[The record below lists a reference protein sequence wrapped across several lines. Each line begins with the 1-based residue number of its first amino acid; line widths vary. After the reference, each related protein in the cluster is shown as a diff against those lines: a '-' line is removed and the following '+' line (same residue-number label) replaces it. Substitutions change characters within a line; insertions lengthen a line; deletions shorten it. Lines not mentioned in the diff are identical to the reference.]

1 MKRNYNI
8 FQNQIPIILKAL
20 HKAKRISVD
29 LIVKCV
35 KGYRGKK
42 KKNPSWW
49 ESACS
54 LIRKNHLPGFLLCPS
69 LPTCLLFWKNHQN
82 TFPRNSEFL
91 LKYPE
96 TYYFWDLHSHFLL
109 KVIKYKT
116 NLDWTTPFGSYLRND
131 TFKTS

>member
-42 KKNPSWW
+42 KK
-49 ESACS
+49 ESK
-54 LIRKNHLPGFLLCPS
+54 LMRKCV
-69 LPTCLLFWKNHQN
+69 
-82 TFPRNSEFL
+82 FPYS
-91 LKYPE
+91 
-96 TYYFWDLHSHFLL
+96 
-109 KVIKYKT
+109 
-116 NLDWTTPFGSYLRND
+116 
-131 TFKTS
+131 